1 MSNFI
6 IIKCMNRILF
16 IIMLAA
22 TLSFSLSAQQ
32 TGASFTISGTVIEAA
47 TGETLPGVN
56 VVIRGMMTATTT
68 DMNGNFSISANAGNV
83 LLFSFTG
90 LQTFEYVVVQSV
102 SNLRVSMEED
112 SESLEELVVTGVG
125 AQRRISVLAS
135 VASVD
140 VSEMQVPA
148 PSVTNLMAG
157 RVSGVFTMQASGE
170 PGKNLAEF
178 WIRGRST
185 FGAND
190 AALVLIDGME
200 GDLNTIDPADI
211 ESFSVLKDASATAVY
226 GVRGA
231 NGVILVT
238 TKRGQSGRLAITA
251 RANVSLSQLQRLP
264 NYLRAYDYAVL
275 ANEARVLR
283 GENILY
289 NDIELKVLQDG
300 LDPDFYP
307 DISWQDEI
315 VKPLSWRQS
324 YYLSGRGGGDIA
336 RYFVSLGTTLEDA
349 AYRVEEDNPFASNA
363 GYNTHSMRINLDMNL
378 TKTTLLR
385 FNSDAFVSINQRP
398 GLVNSTDYIWQ
409 SQAAITPVQYP
420 LRYSNGQFPGIA
432 TAGDVGIS
440 PYVVINHMGNTKMQ
454 RFNSKFSI
462 TLEQDLVD
470 ITEGLKLI
478 VLGSYDRN
486 GNYNEQRVRMPELFE
501 LQQRS
506 NRGELITVRSF
517 PGSGQEMYALSD
529 NWHFR
534 RWVFESTMIY
544 DRAFGPH
551 RFNALAKA
559 YFDDAFTSNQYTWN
573 EMAGLS
579 TTYSQIPK
587 RSARITGRVGYGF
600 QDTYMID
607 FNFGYT
613 GSENFQPG
621 RQYGFFPSIALGWIP
636 SSYDW
641 FQNNA
646 SWVDLLKVRASI
658 GTVGNSNI
666 GGRRFPYLD
675 RVSQTNA
682 TVYGGQFQ
690 REMIHVSMVGANNL
704 EWEKAIKTNIGVDVR
719 LLNNAVELTLDYF
732 QDKREGI
739 FQQRLQVPDYAGLTN
754 NAWGNVGSMVTYGT
768 DGNIAYTHR
777 INRDMSAT
785 IRGNYVYYQN
795 KVINREQIQQ
805 NFAYL
810 EYNNLPMDFVLGYR
824 SLGFFKD
831 QQDIDASPRQTF
843 GGSVLPGDIK
853 YMDINGD
860 GVVDREDRTPISNKT
875 MDPLFNYGFG
885 GQFNY
890 KAFSVGILFQGVGK
904 QVYYRNSIGYVPFAG
919 NNIGN
924 VLEQYSDPST
934 RWLPQWYVEQQGI
947 DPRYAENPNALLPRL
962 SYGINE
968 NNMQTSDF
976 WKGDARYLR
985 LREITLSY
993 TLRND
998 FLRRIH
1004 ISSVDLQLVG
1014 NNLYLWD
1021 KVKIFDPEQAHRNGQ
1036 VYPIPTTYS
1045 FQLYINL

>member
-1 MSNFI
+1 
-6 IIKCMNRILF
+6 
-16 IIMLAA
+16 MLAA
-22 TLSFSLSAQQ
+22 TMSFSLSAQQ
-32 TGASFTISGTVIEAA
+32 TGTSLTVSGTVVEAS
-47 TGETLPGVN
+47 TGEALSGVSVN
-56 VVIRGMMTATTT
+56 IRGMMTVTIT
-68 DMNGNFSISANAGNV
+68 DMNGKFSISASAGNV
-83 LLFSFTG
+83 LLFSFLG
-90 LQTFEYVVVQSV
+90 FSTFEYVVTQSV
-102 SNLRVSMEED
+102 SDLRI
-112 SESLEELVVTGVG
+112 SLEEDVQAIEEVVITGVG
-125 AQRRISVLAS
+125 TQRKISVLAS
-135 VASVD
+135 VVSVD
-140 VSEMQVPA
+140 VNDIQVPA
-148 PSVTNLMAG
+148 PSITNLLAG
-157 RVSGVFTMQASGE
+157 RVSGVFTMQTSGE

-200 GDLNTIDPADI
+200 GDVNTIDPADI

-238 TKRGQSGRLAITA
+238 TKRGQSGKLAITG
-251 RANVSLSQLQRLP
+251 RANVSLSQLRRLP
-264 NYLRAYDYAVL
+264 NYLRAYDYGVL
-275 ANEARVLR
+275 ANEARILR
-283 GENILY
+283 GENVLY
-289 NDIELKVLQDG
+289 NDIALKVMQNG

-315 VKPLSWRQS
+315 VRPLSWRQS

-336 RYFVSLGTTLEDA
+336 RYFVSLGSTMEDA
-349 AYRVEEDNPFASNA
+349 AYRIEKDNPFASNA
-363 GYNTHSMRINLDMNL
+363 GYNTYSLRMNLDINL

-398 GLVNSTDYIWQ
+398 GQVESTNYIWQ

-432 TAGDVGIS
+432 QAGNIGIS

-454 RFNSKFSI
+454 GFNSKFSM
-462 TLEQDLVD
+462 TLEQDLAG
-470 ITEGLKLI
+470 ITEGLKLT

-486 GNYNEQRVRMPELFE
+486 GNYNEQRVRMPDLYE

-517 PGSGQEMYALSD
+517 QGTGQETYDLNDS
-529 NWHFR
+529 WHFR
-534 RWVFESTMIY
+534 RWVFESTLTY
-544 DRAFGPH
+544 DRAFGSH

-559 YFDDAFTSNQYTWN
+559 YFDDAFTSDQYTWG

-579 TTYSQIPK
+579 RTYAQIPK

-600 QDTYMID
+600 RDTYMID

-636 SSYDW
+636 SGYDW
-641 FQNNA
+641 VKSKA
-646 SWVDLLKVRASI
+646 PWVDLFKVRASI

-675 RVSQTNA
+675 RVSQSTT
-682 TVYGGQFQ
+682 TVYGTQYQ
-690 REMIHVSMVGANNL
+690 REIIRVSMVGANNL
-704 EWEKAIKTNIGVDVR
+704 EWEKAIKSNIGVDIR
-719 LLNNAVELTLDYF
+719 LLNNAVELTVDYF

-754 NAWGNVGSMVTYGT
+754 NAWGNMGSMITYGT
-768 DGNIAYTHR
+768 DGNIAYTYQ
-777 INRDMSAT
+777 INKDMSAT
-785 IRGNYVYYQN
+785 VRGNYVYYQN

-805 NFAYL
+805 NYAYL
-810 EYNNLPMDFVLGYR
+810 EYNDLPMDVVWGYR

-843 GGSVLPGDIK
+843 GGSILPGDLK

-860 GVVDREDRTPISNKT
+860 GVIDSEDMTPISNKT
-875 MDPLFNYGFG
+875 MNPLLNYGFG
-885 GQFNY
+885 AQFNY
-890 KAFSVGILFQGVGK
+890 KAFSFGILFQGVGK
-904 QVYYRNSIGYVPFAG
+904 QDYFRNSIGYVPFAG

-924 VLEQYSDPST
+924 VLEQFSDPST
-934 RWLPQWYVEQQGI
+934 RWLPRWYCDQQGI
-947 DPRYAENPNALLPRL
+947 DARYAENPDALLPRM
-962 SYGINE
+962 SYGSNA

-985 LREITLSY
+985 LKEITINY
-993 TLRND
+993 TLKKA
-998 FLRRIH
+998 FLKRIR
-1004 ISSVDLQLVG
+1004 ISSLDLQLVG
-1014 NNLYLWD
+1014 NNLYVWD
-1021 KVKIFDPEQAHRNGQ
+1021 KVKIFDPEQANRNGQ
-1036 VYPIPTTYS
+1036 VYPIPSTYS
-1045 FQLYINL
+1045 FQVYINL